1 MDEDIDPLI
10 KKLSNILR
18 NLKKCP
24 NRKYLKST
32 LQAKASES
40 RQIYDNLIED
50 KEQRFLTKAVRDIYS
65 QIKIFIDTRLDTGI
79 HLLKF
84 RQVAQVVL
92 ATEILK
98 KGSRKVTMA
107 NNMEIVKLI
116 ATLLPQ
122 FKGNADRLEGT
133 TAALRAIDTMVN
145 DNNRAIAIQVIL
157 SRLEGKARSAV
168 NAAPATVNEII
179 TSLEQRCRITQSPE
193 AVVAKL
199 NATRQTST
207 IVDFTD
213 KIEKLAL
220 ELEKTYLT
228 ENVPLVSATRLASKA
243 AVKALTNGVK
253 NSEIQLILKAGQF
266 ENLTSAITKVTELEA
281 DQSQQKQVFSTNGHQ
296 PRYQPRPTFPNHQPR
311 MITSTYRG
319 RRSTYRGRNTNTA
332 NRFQY
337 QPRPQTNNFPDRNHS
352 HQSNNRGRRG
362 TNSRVYVAQENS
374 SQQQSTNQSNQQQV
388 TNNPFLEVQYGRTQ

>member
-1 MDEDIDPLI
+1 ML
-10 KKLSNILR
+10 L
-18 NLKKCP
+18 
-24 NRKYLKST
+24 
-32 LQAKASES
+32 LQ
-40 RQIYDNLIED
+40 L
-50 KEQRFLTKAVRDIYS
+50 F
-65 QIKIFIDTRLDTGI
+65 
-79 HLLKF
+79 
-84 RQVAQVVL
+84 
-92 ATEILK
+92 
-98 KGSRKVTMA
+98 
-107 NNMEIVKLI
+107 
-116 ATLLPQ
+116 
-122 FKGNADRLEGT
+122 
-133 TAALRAIDTMVN
+133 
-145 DNNRAIAIQVIL
+145 
-157 SRLEGKARSAV
+157 
-168 NAAPATVNEII
+168 
-179 TSLEQRCRITQSPE
+179 TQSPE

-281 DQSQQKQVFSTNGHQ
+281 DQSQQKQVFWTNGHQ
-296 PRYQPRPTFPNHQPR
+296 PRYQPRPTFSNHQPR

-332 NRFQY
+332 NRF
-337 QPRPQTNNFPDRNHS
+337 HS